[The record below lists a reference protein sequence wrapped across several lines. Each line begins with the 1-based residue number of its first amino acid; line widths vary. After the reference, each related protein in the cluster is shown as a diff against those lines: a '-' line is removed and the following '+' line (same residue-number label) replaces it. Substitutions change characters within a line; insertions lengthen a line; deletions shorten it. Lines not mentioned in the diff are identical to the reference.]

1 MSGQEAKETDV
12 LRELI
17 DDGRV
22 HVMDGA
28 MGTELYASG
37 VFVNVSY
44 DGLNLETPDIVEN
57 VHRNYVNAGAEVIET
72 NTFGANPVKLSS
84 YGLADRTEEI
94 NCAAVH
100 LARRSAQSRALVV
113 GAIGPLGIRIEPLG
127 PTSREEAQE
136 FYHRQ
141 IDGLVEGGVDG
152 FVLETFSDLNE
163 MEQAFK
169 AVRSRSPL
177 PVICQVT
184 VGDDA
189 CTSYGTSPEDVATEV
204 AAWGADVIGLN
215 CSVGPAVML
224 DAVER
229 MAEVTDLPLSAQP
242 NAGLP
247 RAVGDRKIYLASP
260 EYMAQYA
267 RRMIEAGARFVG
279 GCCGTSPE
287 HIRSIRA
294 LVGGVRPPSTRV
306 RPGSHVEPHDTPI
319 QPDVPLGERSA
330 WGRKIAE
337 ASFVTSIEITPPRG
351 WDAEDL
357 LGQCRRIQ
365 AAGADTVNVLDH
377 PHAHARM
384 SALPAAML
392 IEREV
397 GIETIVH
404 YPCRDRNMTR
414 MISDLLGAAAAGLH
428 NLLVVTGRPPTT
440 GPYPDSTASL
450 DIDSIGLTNVVHGLN
465 RGVDPGGN
473 AIGVPTRFVIGARV
487 NQVAV
492 DQDREAGR
500 LKWKVDAG
508 VDFVITQPVF
518 DAERLHTFLERVP
531 DVSVPFV
538 ASLRPLTSL
547 REAEF
552 LHNEVPGVHI
562 PEEIM
567 SRMAEAEQDGEEA
580 ARAEGVNIA
589 LEVFESIR
597 DSIAGAHVHVPDGN
611 LDGALEILSGVIALT
626 AVGPAPRTRP
636 SPNYERPE
644 ECALRTG
651 QSLWRACPAPVGGP
665 GC

>member
-1 MSGQEAKETDV
+1 MSSREANHSA
-12 LRELI
+12 LRKLI

-44 DGLNLETPDIVEN
+44 DGLNLETPDVVEN

-94 NCAAVH
+94 NHAAVE
-100 LARRSAQSRALVV
+100 LALRAAQGRVLVV

-141 IDGLVEGGVDG
+141 VDGLAEGGVDG

-169 AVRSRSPL
+169 AVRSRSSL
-177 PVICQVT
+177 PVMCQVT
-184 VGDDA
+184 VGEDC
-189 CTSYGTSPEDVATEV
+189 CTSYGTSPEDVATAV
-204 AAWGADVIGLN
+204 TAWGADVIGIN

-229 MAEVTDLPLSAQP
+229 MAQVTDLPLSAQP

-267 RRMIEAGARFVG
+267 RRMIEAGTRFVG
-279 GCCGTSPE
+279 GCCGTGPE

-294 LVGGVRPPSTRV
+294 LVGGQRPPSTRV
-306 RPGSHVEPHDTPI
+306 RPGSHAEPHDTPI

-337 ASFVTSIEITPPRG
+337 GSFVTSIEVTPPRG

-428 NLLVVTGRPPTT
+428 NLLLVTGRPPTT

-518 DAERLHTFLERVP
+518 DAGRLHAFLERVP
-531 DVSVPFV
+531 DVSIPVV

-567 SRMAEAEQDGEEA
+567 NRMADAERDGEEA
-580 ARAEGVNIA
+580 ARAEGVKVA

-611 LDGALEILSGVIALT
+611 LDGALEILSGVID
-626 AVGPAPRTRP
+626 
-636 SPNYERPE
+636 
-644 ECALRTG
+644 
-651 QSLWRACPAPVGGP
+651 SL
-665 GC
+665 

>member
-1 MSGQEAKETDV
+1 MSSREANHSA
-12 LRELI
+12 LRKLI

-44 DGLNLETPDIVEN
+44 DGLNLETPDVVEN

-94 NCAAVH
+94 NHAAVE
-100 LARRSAQSRALVV
+100 LALRAAQGRVLVV

-141 IDGLVEGGVDG
+141 VDGLAEGGVDG

-169 AVRSRSPL
+169 AVRSRSSL
-177 PVICQVT
+177 PVMCQVT
-184 VGDDA
+184 VGEDC
-189 CTSYGTSPEDVATEV
+189 CTSYGTSPEDVATAV
-204 AAWGADVIGLN
+204 TAWGADVIGIN

-229 MAEVTDLPLSAQP
+229 MAQVTDLPLSAQP

-267 RRMIEAGARFVG
+267 RRMIEAGTRFVG
-279 GCCGTSPE
+279 GCCGTGPE

-294 LVGGVRPPSTRV
+294 LVGGQRPPSTRV
-306 RPGSHVEPHDTPI
+306 RPGSHAEPHDTPI

-330 WGRKIAE
+330 WGQKIAE
-337 ASFVTSIEITPPRG
+337 GSFVTSIEVTPPRG

-428 NLLVVTGRPPTT
+428 NLLLVTGRPPTT

-518 DAERLHTFLERVP
+518 DAGRLHAFLERVP
-531 DVSVPFV
+531 DVSIPVV

-567 SRMAEAEQDGEEA
+567 NRMADAERDGEEA
-580 ARAEGVNIA
+580 ARAEGVKVA

-611 LDGALEILSGVIALT
+611 LDGALEILSGVID
-626 AVGPAPRTRP
+626 
-636 SPNYERPE
+636 
-644 ECALRTG
+644 
-651 QSLWRACPAPVGGP
+651 SL
-665 GC
+665 

>member
-1 MSGQEAKETDV
+1 MSAREAKETDA

-17 DDGRV
+17 ADGRV

-141 IDGLVEGGVDG
+141 VDGLMEGGVDG

-184 VGDDA
+184 VGDDT
-189 CTSYGTSPEDVATEV
+189 CTSYGTSPEDVATEI
-204 AAWGADVIGLN
+204 AGWGADVIGLN

-306 RPGSHVEPHDTPI
+306 RPGSHAEPHDTPI

-337 ASFVTSIEITPPRG
+337 ASFVISIEITPPRG

-465 RGVDPGGN
+465 RGVDPRG
-473 AIGVPTRFVIGARV
+473 
-487 NQVAV
+487 QH
-492 DQDREAGR
+492 DR
-500 LKWKVDAG
+500 
-508 VDFVITQPVF
+508 
-518 DAERLHTFLERVP
+518 
-531 DVSVPFV
+531 
-538 ASLRPLTSL
+538 
-547 REAEF
+547 
-552 LHNEVPGVHI
+552 
-562 PEEIM
+562 
-567 SRMAEAEQDGEEA
+567 
-580 ARAEGVNIA
+580 
-589 LEVFESIR
+589 
-597 DSIAGAHVHVPDGN
+597 
-611 LDGALEILSGVIALT
+611 
-626 AVGPAPRTRP
+626 RTH
-636 SPNYERPE
+636 
-644 ECALRTG
+644 ALRHRG
-651 QSLWRACPAPVGGP
+651 EGEPGRRGP
-665 GC
+665 RP

>member
-1 MSGQEAKETDV
+1 MSARKAKGTHEKKLPARAKDA

-17 DDGRV
+17 EDGKV

-28 MGTELYASG
+28 MGTELYAHG

-44 DGLNLETPDIVEN
+44 DGLNLETPDIVEG
-57 VHRNYVNAGAEVIET
+57 VHRSYVNAGAEVIET

-84 YGLADRTEEI
+84 YGLADRSEEI
-94 NCAAVH
+94 NRAAAE
-100 LARRSAQSRALVV
+100 LARKSAQGRALVV

-127 PTSREEAQE
+127 PTSREEAQA

-141 IDGLVEGGVDG
+141 VDGLVEGGVDG

-169 AVRSRSPL
+169 AIRSRSSL
-177 PVICQVT
+177 PIICQVT
-184 VGDDA
+184 VGEDA
-189 CTSYGTSPEDVATEV
+189 CTSYGTSPEDVAAELS
-204 AAWGADVIGLN
+204 AWGANVIGLN

-229 MAEVTDLPLSAQP
+229 MAGVTDLPLSAQP

-260 EYMAQYA
+260 EYMAKYA

-294 LVGGVRPPSTRV
+294 LVSGVQPPSTRV
-306 RPGSHVEPHDTPI
+306 RPGSHE
-319 QPDVPLGERSA
+319 
-330 WGRKIAE
+330 WGRKIAQGT
-337 ASFVTSIEITPPRG
+337 FVTSVEITPPEG
-351 WDAEDL
+351 WDIEVL
-357 LGQCRRIQ
+357 LEQCRRIQ
-365 AAGADTVNVLDH
+365 AAGADTVNILDH

-428 NLLVVTGRPPTT
+428 NLLLVTGRPPAT

-473 AIGVPTRFVIGARV
+473 TIGVPTRFVIGTRV
-487 NQVAV
+487 SQVAV
-492 DQDREAGR
+492 DQDHEAGR

-508 VDFVITQPVF
+508 TDFVITQPVF
-518 DAERLHTFLERVP
+518 DVRRLHAFLERP
-531 DVSVPFV
+531 PKASVPIV

-552 LHNEVPGVHI
+552 LHNEVPGVYI
-562 PEEIM
+562 PDEIM
-567 SRMAEAEQDGEEA
+567 RRMADAQGEGEVA
-580 ARAEGVNIA
+580 ARIEGVKIA

-597 DSIAGAHVHVPDGN
+597 DSIAGVHIHAPDGN
-611 LDGALEILSGVIALT
+611 LDGTLEILSAVID
-626 AVGPAPRTRP
+626 
-636 SPNYERPE
+636 
-644 ECALRTG
+644 
-651 QSLWRACPAPVGGP
+651 SL
-665 GC
+665 

>member
-1 MSGQEAKETDV
+1 MSAQEAKETDA

-17 DDGRV
+17 ADGRV

-100 LARRSAQSRALVV
+100 LARKSAQSRALVV

-141 IDGLVEGGVDG
+141 VDGLVEGGVDG

-184 VGDDA
+184 VGDDG
-189 CTSYGTSPEDVATEV
+189 CTSYGTSPEDVATEI
-204 AAWGADVIGLN
+204 AGWGADVIGLN
-215 CSVGPAVML
+215 CSVGPAIML

-306 RPGSHVEPHDTPI
+306 RPGSHAEPHDTPI
-319 QPDVPLGERSA
+319 QPAVPLGERSA

-473 AIGVPTRFVIGARV
+473 TIGVPTRFVIGARV

-518 DAERLHTFLERVP
+518 DAGRLRAFVERVP
-531 DVSVPFV
+531 DVSVPLV

-552 LHNEVPGVHI
+552 LHNEVPGIHI

-567 SRMAEAEQDGEEA
+567 ARMAEAEQGGEEA
-580 ARAEGVNIA
+580 ARAEGVRIA

-597 DSIAGAHVHVPDGN
+597 DSIAGVHVHVPDGN
-611 LDGALEILSGVIALT
+611 LDGALEILSGVS
-626 AVGPAPRTRP
+626 G
-636 SPNYERPE
+636 
-644 ECALRTG
+644 
-651 QSLWRACPAPVGGP
+651 SLGG
-665 GC
+665 

>member
-1 MSGQEAKETDV
+1 MSRREATDSA
-12 LRELI
+12 LRRLI

-28 MGTELYASG
+28 MGTELYACG

-44 DGLNLETPDIVEN
+44 DGLNLETPDVVEN

-94 NCAAVH
+94 NRAAVE
-100 LARRSAQSRALVV
+100 LARRAAQSRALVV

-141 IDGLVEGGVDG
+141 VDGLVEGSVDG

-163 MEQAFK
+163 LEQAFK

-177 PVICQVT
+177 PVMCQVT
-184 VGDDA
+184 VGEDC

-204 AAWGADVIGLN
+204 ASWGTDVIGIN

-247 RAVGDRKIYLASP
+247 RAVGDRKIYLATP

-294 LVGGVRPPSTRV
+294 LVGGQRPPSTRV
-306 RPGSHVEPHDTPI
+306 RPGSHAEPHDTPI

-337 ASFVTSIEITPPRG
+337 GSFVTSIEITPPKG
-351 WDAEDL
+351 WRAEEL
-357 LGQCRRIQ
+357 LRQCRRIQ
-365 AAGADTVNVLDH
+365 ATQADTVNVLDH

-397 GIETIVH
+397 GVETIVH

-428 NLLVVTGRPPTT
+428 NLLLVTGRPPTM
-440 GPYPDSTASL
+440 GPYTDSTASL

-487 NQVAV
+487 NQVAL

-518 DAERLHTFLERVP
+518 DAGRLHAFLERVP
-531 DVSVPFV
+531 DVSVPLV

-567 SRMAEAEQDGEEA
+567 SRMAEAESNGEEA
-580 ARAEGVNIA
+580 AEAEGVKIA

-597 DSIAGAHVHVPDGN
+597 DSIAGAHVHGPDGN
-611 LDGALEILSGVIALT
+611 LDGALEILSGVIDS
-626 AVGPAPRTRP
+626 R
-636 SPNYERPE
+636 
-644 ECALRTG
+644 
-651 QSLWRACPAPVGGP
+651 
-665 GC
+665 

>member
-1 MSGQEAKETDV
+1 MSSREANHSA
-12 LRELI
+12 LRKLI

-44 DGLNLETPDIVEN
+44 DGLNLETPDVVEN

-94 NCAAVH
+94 NHAAVE
-100 LARRSAQSRALVV
+100 LALRAAQGRVLVV

-141 IDGLVEGGVDG
+141 ADGLVEGGVDG

-169 AVRSRSPL
+169 AVRSRSSL
-177 PVICQVT
+177 PVMCQVT
-184 VGDDA
+184 VGEDC
-189 CTSYGTSPEDVATEV
+189 CTSYGTSPEDVATAV
-204 AAWGADVIGLN
+204 TAWGADVIGIN

-229 MAEVTDLPLSAQP
+229 MAQVTDLPLSAQP

-279 GCCGTSPE
+279 GCCGTGPE

-294 LVGGVRPPSTRV
+294 LVGGQRPPSIRV
-306 RPGSHVEPHDTPI
+306 RPGSHAEPHDTPI

-337 ASFVTSIEITPPRG
+337 GSFVTSIEVTPPRG

-384 SALPAAML
+384 SALPAALL

-428 NLLVVTGRPPTT
+428 NLLLVTGRPPTT

-518 DAERLHTFLERVP
+518 DAGRLHAFLERVP
-531 DVSVPFV
+531 DVSIPVV

-567 SRMAEAEQDGEEA
+567 NRMADAERDGEEA
-580 ARAEGVNIA
+580 ARAEGVKVA

-611 LDGALEILSGVIALT
+611 LDGALEILSGVID
-626 AVGPAPRTRP
+626 
-636 SPNYERPE
+636 
-644 ECALRTG
+644 
-651 QSLWRACPAPVGGP
+651 SL
-665 GC
+665 

>member
-1 MSGQEAKETDV
+1 MSAQKAKETDP

-17 DDGRV
+17 ADGRV

-141 IDGLVEGGVDG
+141 VDGLVEGGVDG

-204 AAWGADVIGLN
+204 AGWGADVIGLN

-306 RPGSHVEPHDTPI
+306 RPGSHAEPHDTAI

-365 AAGADTVNVLDH
+365 GAGADTVNVLDH

-473 AIGVPTRFVIGARV
+473 TIGVPTRFVIGARV

-518 DAERLHTFLERVP
+518 DAGRLRAFVERVP
-531 DVSVPFV
+531 DVSVPLV

-567 SRMAEAEQDGEEA
+567 SRMAEAEEDGEEG

-597 DSIAGAHVHVPDGN
+597 DSIAGVHVHVPDGN
-611 LDGALEILSGVIALT
+611 LDGALEILS
-626 AVGPAPRTRP
+626 AV
-636 SPNYERPE
+636 SD
-644 ECALRTG
+644 
-651 QSLWRACPAPVGGP
+651 SL
-665 GC
+665 

>member
-1 MSGQEAKETDV
+1 MSSREANHSA
-12 LRELI
+12 LRKLI

-44 DGLNLETPDIVEN
+44 DGLNLETPDVVEN

-94 NCAAVH
+94 NHAAVE
-100 LARRSAQSRALVV
+100 LALRAAQGRALVV

-141 IDGLVEGGVDG
+141 VDGLAEGGVDG

-169 AVRSRSPL
+169 AVRSRSSL
-177 PVICQVT
+177 PVMCQVT
-184 VGDDA
+184 VGEDC
-189 CTSYGTSPEDVATEV
+189 CTSYGTSPEDVATAV
-204 AAWGADVIGLN
+204 TAWGADVIGIN

-229 MAEVTDLPLSAQP
+229 MAQVTDLPLSAQP

-279 GCCGTSPE
+279 GCCGTGPE

-294 LVGGVRPPSTRV
+294 LVGGQRPPSTRV
-306 RPGSHVEPHDTPI
+306 RPGSHAEPHDTPI

-337 ASFVTSIEITPPRG
+337 GSFVTSIEVTPPRG

-428 NLLVVTGRPPTT
+428 NLLLVTGRPPTT

-473 AIGVPTRFVIGARV
+473 AIGVPTRFVIGVRV

-518 DAERLHTFLERVP
+518 DTGRLHAFLERVP
-531 DVSVPFV
+531 DVSIPVV

-552 LHNEVPGVHI
+552 LHNEVPGVHV

-567 SRMAEAEQDGEEA
+567 NRMADAERDGEEA
-580 ARAEGVNIA
+580 ARAEGVKVA

-611 LDGALEILSGVIALT
+611 LDGALEILSGVID
-626 AVGPAPRTRP
+626 
-636 SPNYERPE
+636 
-644 ECALRTG
+644 
-651 QSLWRACPAPVGGP
+651 SL
-665 GC
+665 

>member
-1 MSGQEAKETDV
+1 MGTEAGPSGAEEVDGSR
-12 LRELI
+12 LRALI
-17 DDGRV
+17 DDGKV

-37 VFVNVSY
+37 VFFNVSY
-44 DGLNLETPDIVEN
+44 DGLNLETPDVVES
-57 VHRNYVNAGAEVIET
+57 VHRTYVNAGAEVIET

-94 NCAAVH
+94 NRAAAD
-100 LARRSAQSRALVV
+100 LARRSAQGKALVV

-127 PTSREEAQE
+127 PTSRKEAQA
-136 FYHRQ
+136 FYQRQ
-141 IDGLVEGGVDG
+141 VEGLVQGGVDG

-163 MEQAFK
+163 MQQAFK
-169 AVRSRSPL
+169 AIRSQSTL

-184 VGDDA
+184 VGEDC
-189 CTSYGTSPEDVATEV
+189 CTSYGTSPEDVAAEI
-204 AAWGADVIGLN
+204 ASWGADVIGLN

-224 DAVER
+224 EAVER
-229 MAEVTDLPLSAQP
+229 MAAVTDLPLSAQP

-260 EYMAQYA
+260 EYMAKYA

-287 HIRSIRA
+287 HIRRIRA
-294 LVGGVRPPSTRV
+294 LVSGVRPPSTRV
-306 RPGSHVEPHDTPI
+306 RPGSHTEPHDTLV
-319 QPDVPLGERSA
+319 QPDVPLGERSE
-330 WGRKIAE
+330 WGRKIAQGT
-337 ASFVTSIEITPPRG
+337 FVTTVEITPPEG
-351 WDAEDL
+351 WEVAIL
-357 LGQCRRIQ
+357 LEQCRRVQ
-365 AAGADTVNVLDH
+365 AAGADTVHILDH

-428 NLLVVTGRPPTT
+428 NLLLVTGRPPAT

-473 AIGVPTRFVIGARV
+473 TIGAPTRFVIGTRV
-487 NQVAV
+487 SQVAM
-492 DQDREAGR
+492 DQDHEAGR
-500 LKWKVDAG
+500 LKWKVEAG
-508 VDFVITQPVF
+508 TDFVITQPVF
-518 DAERLHTFLERVP
+518 DPERLHAFLERPPKVTIP
-531 DVSVPFV
+531 IV
-538 ASLRPLTSL
+538 ASLRPLTSF

-562 PEEIM
+562 PDEIM
-567 SRMAEAEQDGEEA
+567 ERMADAQRDGEES
-580 ARAEGVNIA
+580 ARVEGVKIA
-589 LEVFESIR
+589 LEVFEAIR
-597 DSIAGAHVHVPDGN
+597 DAIAGVHIHAPDGN
-611 LDGALEILSGVIALT
+611 LDGALEILSGVSA
-626 AVGPAPRTRP
+626 
-636 SPNYERPE
+636 
-644 ECALRTG
+644 
-651 QSLWRACPAPVGGP
+651 
-665 GC
+665 

>member
-1 MSGQEAKETDV
+1 MSSREANHSA
-12 LRELI
+12 LRKLI

-44 DGLNLETPDIVEN
+44 DGLNLETPDVVEN

-94 NCAAVH
+94 NHAAVE
-100 LARRSAQSRALVV
+100 LALRAAQGRVLVV

-141 IDGLVEGGVDG
+141 VDGLAEGGVDG

-169 AVRSRSPL
+169 AVRSRSSL
-177 PVICQVT
+177 PVMCQVT
-184 VGDDA
+184 VGEDC
-189 CTSYGTSPEDVATEV
+189 CTSYGTSPEDVATAV
-204 AAWGADVIGLN
+204 TAWGADVIGIN

-229 MAEVTDLPLSAQP
+229 MAQVTDLPLSAQP

-267 RRMIEAGARFVG
+267 RLMIEAGTRFVG
-279 GCCGTSPE
+279 GCCGTGPE

-294 LVGGVRPPSTRV
+294 LVGGQRPPSTRV
-306 RPGSHVEPHDTPI
+306 RPGSHAEPHDTPI

-337 ASFVTSIEITPPRG
+337 GSFVTSIEVTPPRG

-428 NLLVVTGRPPTT
+428 NLLLVTGRPPTT

-518 DAERLHTFLERVP
+518 DAGRLHAFLERVP
-531 DVSVPFV
+531 DVSIPVV

-567 SRMAEAEQDGEEA
+567 NRMADAERDGEEA
-580 ARAEGVNIA
+580 ARAEGVKVA

-611 LDGALEILSGVIALT
+611 LDGALEILSGVID
-626 AVGPAPRTRP
+626 
-636 SPNYERPE
+636 
-644 ECALRTG
+644 
-651 QSLWRACPAPVGGP
+651 SL
-665 GC
+665 

>member
-1 MSGQEAKETDV
+1 MSGQEAKETNV

-28 MGTELYASG
+28 MGTELYACG

-94 NCAAVH
+94 NRAAAH
-100 LARRSAQSRALVV
+100 LARKSAQKRALVV

-141 IDGLVEGGVDG
+141 VDGLVEGAVDG

-189 CTSYGTSPEDVATEV
+189 CTSYGTSPEDVAIEV

-294 LVGGVRPPSTRV
+294 LVGGVRPSSTRV

-319 QPDVPLGERSA
+319 QPDVPLGERSG

-473 AIGVPTRFVIGARV
+473 TIGVPTRFVIGARV

-492 DQDREAGR
+492 DQDREGGR

-518 DAERLHTFLERVP
+518 DAERLHTFLERMP
-531 DVSVPFV
+531 DVSVPLV

-567 SRMAEAEQDGEEA
+567 SRMSEADQDGEEA

-611 LDGALEILSGVIALT
+611 IDGALEILSGVID
-626 AVGPAPRTRP
+626 
-636 SPNYERPE
+636 
-644 ECALRTG
+644 
-651 QSLWRACPAPVGGP
+651 SL
-665 GC
+665 

>member
-1 MSGQEAKETDV
+1 MSRREATDSA
-12 LRELI
+12 LRRLI

-28 MGTELYASG
+28 MGTELYACG

-44 DGLNLETPDIVEN
+44 DGLNLETPDVVEN

-94 NCAAVH
+94 NRAAVE
-100 LARRSAQSRALVV
+100 LARRAAQSRALVV

-127 PTSREEAQE
+127 PTSREEAQQ

-141 IDGLVEGGVDG
+141 VDGLVEGGVDG

-163 MEQAFK
+163 LEQAFK

-177 PVICQVT
+177 PVMCQVT
-184 VGDDA
+184 VGEDC
-189 CTSYGTSPEDVATEV
+189 CTSYGTSPEDVATAV
-204 AAWGADVIGLN
+204 TAWGTDVIGIN

-229 MAEVTDLPLSAQP
+229 MAEVTDLPLSAQS

-247 RAVGDRKIYLASP
+247 QAVGDRKIYLATP

-294 LVGGVRPPSTRV
+294 LVGGQRPPSTRV
-306 RPGSHVEPHDTPI
+306 RPGSHAEPHDTPI

-337 ASFVTSIEITPPRG
+337 GSFVTSIEITPPKG
-351 WDAEDL
+351 WRAEEL
-357 LGQCRRIQ
+357 MGQCRRIQ
-365 AAGADTVNVLDH
+365 AAQADTVNVLDH

-397 GIETIVH
+397 GVETIVH

-428 NLLVVTGRPPTT
+428 NLLLVTGRPPTT
-440 GPYPDSTASL
+440 GPYRDSTASL

-518 DAERLHTFLERVP
+518 DAGRLHAFLERVP
-531 DVSVPFV
+531 DVSVPLV
-538 ASLRPLTSL
+538 ASLHPLISL

-552 LHNEVPGVHI
+552 LHNKVPGIHI

-567 SRMAEAEQDGEEA
+567 SRMAAAESNGEEA
-580 ARAEGVNIA
+580 AKAEGVKIA

-597 DSIAGAHVHVPDGN
+597 DWIAGAHVHGPDGN
-611 LDGALEILSGVIALT
+611 LDGALEILSGVIDS
-626 AVGPAPRTRP
+626 R
-636 SPNYERPE
+636 
-644 ECALRTG
+644 
-651 QSLWRACPAPVGGP
+651 
-665 GC
+665 

>member
-1 MSGQEAKETDV
+1 MSKPDAKEGP
-12 LRELI
+12 LRKLI
-17 DDGRV
+17 DDGHV
-22 HVMDGA
+22 HIMDGA
-28 MGTELYASG
+28 MGTEIYASG

-44 DGLNLETPDIVEN
+44 DGLNLETPDIIER

-94 NCAAVH
+94 NRAAAE
-100 LARRSAQSRALVV
+100 LARKSAQGRALVV

-136 FYHRQ
+136 FYGRQ
-141 IDGLVEGGVDG
+141 VDGLVEGGVDG
-152 FVLETFSDLNE
+152 FILETFSDLNE

-177 PVICQVT
+177 PIMCQVT
-184 VGDDA
+184 VGEDA
-189 CTSYGTSPEDVATEV
+189 CTSYGTSPEDVAAELVT
-204 AAWGADVIGLN
+204 WGADVIGLN

-224 DAVER
+224 DAIER
-229 MAEVTDLPLSAQP
+229 MATVTDLPLSAQP

-260 EYMAQYA
+260 EYMAKYA

-287 HIRSIRA
+287 HIRSIRG
-294 LVGGVRPPSTRV
+294 LVSGVQPPSTRV
-306 RPGSHVEPHDTPI
+306 RPGSHAEPNDTHV
-319 QPDVPLGERSA
+319 QPDVPLGERSE

-337 ASFVTSIEITPPRG
+337 GTFVTSVEITPPEG
-351 WDAEDL
+351 WNVDL
-357 LGQCRRIQ
+357 LMEQCRRIQ
-365 AAGADTVNVLDH
+365 DAGADTVNILDH
-377 PHAHARM
+377 PQARARM

-392 IEREV
+392 IERDV

-428 NLLVVTGRPPTT
+428 NLLVVTGRPPAT

-473 AIGVPTRFVIGARV
+473 AIGVPTRFVIGTRV
-487 NQVAV
+487 SQVAE
-492 DQDREAGR
+492 DQDHEAGR

-508 VDFVITQPVF
+508 TDFVITQPVF
-518 DAERLHTFLERVP
+518 DPERLHAFLKRP
-531 DVSVPFV
+531 PRASVPIV

-552 LHNEVPGVHI
+552 LHNEVPGVYI
-562 PEEIM
+562 PDAIM
-567 SRMAEAEQDGEEA
+567 ARMAAAQEDGEEA
-580 ARAEGVNIA
+580 ARSEGVRIA
-589 LEVFESIR
+589 LDIFAAIR
-597 DSIAGAHVHVPDGN
+597 DSIAGVHIHAPDGN
-611 LDGALEILSGVIALT
+611 LDGALEILAGVI
-626 AVGPAPRTRP
+626 
-636 SPNYERPE
+636 E
-644 ECALRTG
+644 
-651 QSLWRACPAPVGGP
+651 SL
-665 GC
+665 

>member
-1 MSGQEAKETDV
+1 MSRREATDSA
-12 LRELI
+12 LRRLI
-17 DDGRV
+17 DDGHV

-28 MGTELYASG
+28 MGTELYACG

-44 DGLNLETPDIVEN
+44 DGLNLETPDVVEN

-94 NCAAVH
+94 NHAAVE
-100 LARRSAQSRALVV
+100 LARRAAQSRALVV

-141 IDGLVEGGVDG
+141 VDGLVEGGVDG

-163 MEQAFK
+163 LEQAFK

-177 PVICQVT
+177 PVMCQVT
-184 VGDDA
+184 VGEDC

-204 AAWGADVIGLN
+204 ASWGTDVIGIN

-247 RAVGDRKIYLASP
+247 RAVGDRKIYLATP

-294 LVGGVRPPSTRV
+294 LVGGQRPPSTRV
-306 RPGSHVEPHDTPI
+306 RPGSHAEPHDTPI

-337 ASFVTSIEITPPRG
+337 GSFVTSIEITPPKG
-351 WDAEDL
+351 WRAEEL
-357 LGQCRRIQ
+357 LRQCRRIQ
-365 AAGADTVNVLDH
+365 AAQADTVNVLDH

-397 GIETIVH
+397 GVETIVH

-428 NLLVVTGRPPTT
+428 NLLLVTGRPPTM
-440 GPYPDSTASL
+440 GPYTDSTASL

-487 NQVAV
+487 NQVAL

-518 DAERLHTFLERVP
+518 DAGRLHAFLERVP
-531 DVSVPFV
+531 DVSVPIV

-567 SRMAEAEQDGEEA
+567 SRMAEAESNGEEA
-580 ARAEGVNIA
+580 AEAEGVKIA

-597 DSIAGAHVHVPDGN
+597 DSIAGAHVHGPDGN
-611 LDGALEILSGVIALT
+611 LDGALEILSGVIDS
-626 AVGPAPRTRP
+626 R
-636 SPNYERPE
+636 
-644 ECALRTG
+644 
-651 QSLWRACPAPVGGP
+651 
-665 GC
+665 

>member
-1 MSGQEAKETDV
+1 MSGQEAKETSV

-163 MEQAFK
+163 MGQAFK

-229 MAEVTDLPLSAQP
+229 MAKVTDLPLSAQP

-330 WGRKIAE
+330 WGRKVAE

-473 AIGVPTRFVIGARV
+473 TIGVPTRFVIGARV

-531 DVSVPFV
+531 DLSVALI

-589 LEVFESIR
+589 LEVFGSIR

-611 LDGALEILSGVIALT
+611 LDGALEILSGV
-626 AVGPAPRTRP
+626 
-636 SPNYERPE
+636 SD
-644 ECALRTG
+644 
-651 QSLWRACPAPVGGP
+651 SL
-665 GC
+665 

>member
-1 MSGQEAKETDV
+1 MSRREATDSA
-12 LRELI
+12 LRRLI

-28 MGTELYASG
+28 MGTELYACG

-44 DGLNLETPDIVEN
+44 DGLNLETPDVVEN

-94 NCAAVH
+94 NRAAVE
-100 LARRSAQSRALVV
+100 LARRAAQSRALVV

-141 IDGLVEGGVDG
+141 VDGLVEGGVDG

-163 MEQAFK
+163 LEQAFK

-177 PVICQVT
+177 PVMCQVT
-184 VGDDA
+184 VGEDC

-204 AAWGADVIGLN
+204 ASWGTDVIGIN

-247 RAVGDRKIYLASP
+247 RAVGDRKIYLATP

-294 LVGGVRPPSTRV
+294 LVGGQRPPSTRV
-306 RPGSHVEPHDTPI
+306 RPGSHAEPHDTPI

-337 ASFVTSIEITPPRG
+337 GSFVTSIEITPPKG
-351 WDAEDL
+351 WRAEEL
-357 LGQCRRIQ
+357 LRQCRRIQ
-365 AAGADTVNVLDH
+365 AAQADTVNVLDH

-397 GIETIVH
+397 GVETIVH

-428 NLLVVTGRPPTT
+428 NLLLVTGRPPTM
-440 GPYPDSTASL
+440 GPYTDSTASL

-487 NQVAV
+487 NQVAL

-518 DAERLHTFLERVP
+518 DAGRLHAFLERVP
-531 DVSVPFV
+531 DVSVPLV

-567 SRMAEAEQDGEEA
+567 SRMAEAESNGEEA
-580 ARAEGVNIA
+580 AEAEGVKIA

-597 DSIAGAHVHVPDGN
+597 DSIAGAHVHGPDGN
-611 LDGALEILSGVIALT
+611 LDGALEILSGVIDS
-626 AVGPAPRTRP
+626 R
-636 SPNYERPE
+636 
-644 ECALRTG
+644 
-651 QSLWRACPAPVGGP
+651 
-665 GC
+665 

>member
-1 MSGQEAKETDV
+1 VSPPEAVETRDPGISAQDQGA
-12 LRELI
+12 LRRLI
-17 DDGRV
+17 DDGNV

-44 DGLNLETPDIVEN
+44 DGLNLETPDIVER
-57 VHRNYVNAGAEVIET
+57 VHRSYVNAGAEVIET

-94 NCAAVH
+94 NRAAAE
-100 LARRSAQSRALVV
+100 LARKSAQGRALVV

-127 PTSREEAQE
+127 PTSRQEARA
-136 FYHRQ
+136 FYDRQ
-141 IDGLVEGGVDG
+141 VAGLLEGGVDG

-163 MEQAFK
+163 MRQAFE
-169 AVRSRSPL
+169 AARSRSPL

-184 VGDDA
+184 VGED
-189 CTSYGTSPEDVATEV
+189 CHTSYGTSPEDVAIEITS
-204 AAWGADVIGLN
+204 WGADVIGLN

-229 MAEVTDLPLSAQP
+229 MAEVTELPLSAQP

-287 HIRSIRA
+287 HIRSIRR
-294 LVGGVRPPSTRV
+294 LVSGVHPPSTRV
-306 RPGSHVEPHDTPI
+306 RPGSHSEPHDTHV
-319 QPDVPLGERSA
+319 QPDVALGERSV
-330 WGRKIAE
+330 WGSKIAE
-337 ASFVTSIEITPPRG
+337 GTFVTSVEITPPKG
-351 WDAEDL
+351 WNPEDL
-357 LGQCRRIQ
+357 LEQCRRIQ
-365 AAGADTVNVLDH
+365 AGGADTVNVLDH

-428 NLLVVTGRPPTT
+428 NILLVTGRPPAT

-473 AIGVPTRFVIGARV
+473 SIGVPTRFVIGTRV
-487 NQVAV
+487 SQVAS
-492 DQDREAGR
+492 DQEHEAGR
-500 LKWKVDAG
+500 LKWKVEAG
-508 VDFVITQPVF
+508 ADFVITQPVF
-518 DAERLHTFLERVP
+518 DPERLRAFLERP
-531 DVSVPFV
+531 PKVSVPIV
-538 ASLRPLTSL
+538 ASLRPLVSP

-552 LHNEVPGVHI
+552 LHNEVPGVRI
-562 PEEIM
+562 PDEVM
-567 SRMAEAEQDGEEA
+567 GRMARAQEDGEEA
-580 ARAEGVNIA
+580 AKAEGVRVA
-589 LEVFESIR
+589 TEVFEAIR
-597 DSIAGAHVHVPDGN
+597 DSVAGVHIHVPEGN
-611 LDGALEILSGVIALT
+611 LKGALEILSLA
-626 AVGPAPRTRP
+626 
-636 SPNYERPE
+636 
-644 ECALRTG
+644 
-651 QSLWRACPAPVGGP
+651 RASI
-665 GC
+665 

>member
-1 MSGQEAKETDV
+1 MSGQEAKETSV

-229 MAEVTDLPLSAQP
+229 MAKVTDLPLSAQP

-330 WGRKIAE
+330 WGRKVAE

-567 SRMAEAEQDGEEA
+567 SRMSEAEQDGEEA

-611 LDGALEILSGVIALT
+611 IDGALEILSGVID
-626 AVGPAPRTRP
+626 
-636 SPNYERPE
+636 
-644 ECALRTG
+644 
-651 QSLWRACPAPVGGP
+651 SL
-665 GC
+665 

>member
-1 MSGQEAKETDV
+1 MSTPAGKETDA
-12 LRELI
+12 LRALI
-17 DDGRV
+17 DDGHV

-94 NCAAVH
+94 NRAAVH
-100 LARRSAQSRALVV
+100 LARGSAQGRALVV

-127 PTSREEAQE
+127 PTSRQEAQE

-141 IDGLVEGGVDG
+141 VDGLVEGGVDG

-169 AVRSRSPL
+169 AVRSRSLL

-229 MAEVTDLPLSAQP
+229 MAKVTDLPLSAQP

-330 WGRKIAE
+330 WGRKVAE
-337 ASFVTSIEITPPRG
+337 ASFVTSIEITPPKG
-351 WDAEDL
+351 WDVEDL
-357 LGQCRRIQ
+357 LGQCRLIR

-531 DVSVPFV
+531 DLSVALV

-589 LEVFESIR
+589 LEVFGSIR

-611 LDGALEILSGVIALT
+611 LDGALEILSGV
-626 AVGPAPRTRP
+626 
-636 SPNYERPE
+636 SN
-644 ECALRTG
+644 
-651 QSLWRACPAPVGGP
+651 SL
-665 GC
+665 

>member
-1 MSGQEAKETDV
+1 MSSREANHSA
-12 LRELI
+12 LRKLI

-44 DGLNLETPDIVEN
+44 DGLNLETPDVVEN

-94 NCAAVH
+94 NHAAVE
-100 LARRSAQSRALVV
+100 LALRAAQGRVLVV

-141 IDGLVEGGVDG
+141 VDGLAEGGVDG

-169 AVRSRSPL
+169 AVRSRSSL
-177 PVICQVT
+177 PVMCQVT
-184 VGDDA
+184 VGEDC
-189 CTSYGTSPEDVATEV
+189 CTSYGTSPEDVATAV
-204 AAWGADVIGLN
+204 TAWGADVIGIN

-229 MAEVTDLPLSAQP
+229 MAQVTDLPLSAQP

-267 RRMIEAGARFVG
+267 RRMIEAGTRFVG
-279 GCCGTSPE
+279 GCCGTGPE

-294 LVGGVRPPSTRV
+294 LVGGQRPPSTRV
-306 RPGSHVEPHDTPI
+306 RPGSHAEPHDTPI

-337 ASFVTSIEITPPRG
+337 GSFVTSIEVTPPRG

-365 AAGADTVNVLDH
+365 AAGTDTVNVLDH

-428 NLLVVTGRPPTT
+428 NLLLVTGRPPTT

-518 DAERLHTFLERVP
+518 DAGRLHAFLERVP
-531 DVSVPFV
+531 DVSIPVV

-567 SRMAEAEQDGEEA
+567 NRMADAERDGEEA
-580 ARAEGVNIA
+580 ARAGGVKVA

-611 LDGALEILSGVIALT
+611 LDGALEILSGVID
-626 AVGPAPRTRP
+626 
-636 SPNYERPE
+636 
-644 ECALRTG
+644 
-651 QSLWRACPAPVGGP
+651 SL
-665 GC
+665 

>member
-1 MSGQEAKETDV
+1 MSTPAGKETDA
-12 LRELI
+12 LRALI

-204 AAWGADVIGLN
+204 AGWGASVIGLN

-351 WDAEDL
+351 WNAEDL

-508 VDFVITQPVF
+508 IDFVITQPVF

-552 LHNEVPGVHI
+552 LHNEAPGVHI

-567 SRMAEAEQDGEEA
+567 NRMSEAEQDGEEA

-611 LDGALEILSGVIALT
+611 LDGALEILSGVID
-626 AVGPAPRTRP
+626 
-636 SPNYERPE
+636 
-644 ECALRTG
+644 
-651 QSLWRACPAPVGGP
+651 SL
-665 GC
+665 

>member
-1 MSGQEAKETDV
+1 M
-12 LRELI
+12 RELI
-17 DDGRV
+17 ADGRV

-84 YGLADRTEEI
+84 YGLVDRTEEI
-94 NCAAVH
+94 NRAAAH
-100 LARRSAQSRALVV
+100 LARRSAQKRALVV
-113 GAIGPLGIRIEPLG
+113 GAIGPLGIHIEPLG

-163 MEQAFK
+163 MKQAFN

-189 CTSYGTSPEDVATEV
+189 CTSYGTSPEDVAIEV

-294 LVGGVRPPSTRV
+294 LVGGVRPRSTRV

-414 MISDLLGAAAAGLH
+414 MISDLLGATAAGLH

-518 DAERLHTFLERVP
+518 DAGRLHAFLERVP
-531 DVSVPFV
+531 DVSVPLV

-567 SRMAEAEQDGEEA
+567 SRMVEAEQDGEDA

-611 LDGALEILSGVIALT
+611 LDGALKILSGVID
-626 AVGPAPRTRP
+626 
-636 SPNYERPE
+636 
-644 ECALRTG
+644 
-651 QSLWRACPAPVGGP
+651 SL
-665 GC
+665 